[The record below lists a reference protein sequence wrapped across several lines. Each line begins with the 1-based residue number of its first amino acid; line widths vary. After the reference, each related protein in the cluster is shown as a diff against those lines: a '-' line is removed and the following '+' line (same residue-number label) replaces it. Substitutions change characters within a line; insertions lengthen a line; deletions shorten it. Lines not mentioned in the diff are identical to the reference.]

1 MDFKNT
7 IIILTSNLGS
17 QFLLDGIGSDG
28 EISQEARN
36 QVSELLKRS
45 FRPEFLN
52 RLDAALVFHP
62 LDHTSLVSITRQLLD
77 QAGARLAELGVSLS
91 AEEGAVELLAR
102 SGGDRE
108 YGARPLRRAVSSLVE
123 DPAADLVLRGALV
136 PGDTLQVSVSQGKV
150 TVRPVS
156 PK

>member
-1 MDFKNT
+1 M
-7 IIILTSNLGS
+7 TSNLGS
-17 QFLLDGIGSDG
+17 QRFVRGPGLGFSPGPEGDRTALEREVLAD
-28 EISQEARN
+28 AR
-36 QVSELLKRS
+36 KS
-45 FRPEFLN
+45 FPPEFLN
-52 RLDAALVFHP
+52 RLDAVLVFHP